1 MRLRMFL
8 ANIGHHRLL
17 APLVTPPMSILYL
30 AAYLRTR
37 FDLDIRVGES
47 KGKQLHQ

>member
-1 MRLRMFL
+1 MKKLRMFL

-17 APLVTPPMSILYL
+17 APLVSPPMGIMYL

-37 FDLDIRVGES
+37 FDLDIKLATED
-47 KGKQLHQ
+47 HHAT